1 MLEIIGAGVA
11 VIIAAILVLAARQPD
26 VCHIARSIF
35 IAAPPERIFP
45 LIDDPRASNEWSP
58 FVKDPSVKLSYAGP
72 ERGVGAAC
80 DFEGNAKVGAG
91 RVEIVESVAPS
102 KVVVTL
108 RLDRPMK
115 CSNRVEFT
123 IAPQNDGSLVTWD
136 MKGRQPFLG
145 KLFSL
150 VMRPEKMVGG
160 AFEQGL
166 GDLERLVETARDEAA
181 PTA

>member
-11 VIIAAILVLAARQPD
+11 LIIAVILVLAARQPD

-35 IAAPPERIFP
+35 VAAPPERVFP
-45 LIDDPRASNEWSP
+45 LVDDPRATNEWSP
-58 FVKDPSVKLSYAGP
+58 FVKDKSVKLSYAGP

-80 DFEGNAKVGAG
+80 DFEGDATLGAG

-102 KVVVTL
+102 KVVVAL
-108 RLDRPMK
+108 RMDRPMR
-115 CSNRVEFT
+115 CENRVEFT
-123 IAPQNDGSLVTWD
+123 IAPQEDGSLVTWD

-150 VMRPEKMVGG
+150 VMKPEKMVGG

-166 GDLERLVETARDEAA
+166 SDLKRLVETAREEAA
-181 PTA
+181 E